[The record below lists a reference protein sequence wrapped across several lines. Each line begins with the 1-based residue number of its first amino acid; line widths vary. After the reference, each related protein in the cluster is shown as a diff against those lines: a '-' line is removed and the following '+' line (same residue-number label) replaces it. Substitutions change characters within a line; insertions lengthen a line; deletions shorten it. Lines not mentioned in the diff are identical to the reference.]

1 MSILLSLSTLALRGI
16 VDGAWACVGIEQG
29 GAAVVGFLTERFTD
43 HSQRL
48 TRALHSSSEKA
59 WKALEIALAGDSL
72 WDRCK
77 ASIARSEDK
86 AFAQQVRAFLDAAPL
101 LELSGKTAI
110 RQKCLAELRAAR
122 KAGALTKGSLD
133 HRQLAKQAGDFT
145 RFGDPTDLVD
155 AEWLMIVGIATEMKE
170 AGYASLAW
178 LLSQR
183 SAQEMPVLVIAVR
196 YFFRRAVED
205 DPKLFQGL
213 AFAKL
218 EALGKVQEAGFAA
231 LSGAFTKQGQRLE
244 ELLSDVKAIVVQ
256 THSAVLDLQEQVKG
270 LSAETRQ
277 MFQAVMQQLEQRQL
291 ERRELRPSDSLSIR
305 GDAERQLVKRLV
317 SRYRALPEEQRQKT
331 PALLNAIGKLE
342 VVAGDFEA
350 AQEDFQQVA
359 TLVSDSAA
367 KAEAHFN
374 AYHAALE
381 RRDNATALAELLAAV
396 KLETRRFAPFPVS
409 KYQPQRIL
417 GAGGFGVAFLCRH
430 KELKADVVVK
440 TLANDDLG
448 RDVDEVLN
456 EARVLYQLD
465 HPSIV
470 RLLDC
475 GYTIPAE
482 KARPYFVMNYFKGVT
497 LEEYVQKRG
506 PLSPQD
512 LMAVAR
518 QIAKGL
524 QAAHDKGILHRDV
537 KPANI
542 LVLKDDNSWKVKIID
557 FGLAL
562 KEERIAS
569 AASTNRQSKT
579 IMGSSIAGTLDYAA
593 PEQMGRQSEPI
604 GPYSDVYGFAKTC
617 SFALFQTT
625 QPLFKHWQSL
635 PLPLAQ
641 LLEKCLEEDPK
652 KRPQSFAAVLKTLS
666 SSKGNHPE
674 PSEGT
679 KSSASATAYAI
690 AVTALVAAG
699 YLATII
705 GGFTY
710 FMVRNSEMLGVFMFF
725 LAFLFWL
732 SASITSLVGI
742 YRMWRVV
749 ARAKEDPTPKAA
761 VGLLCVP
768 FFNFYW
774 IFRAIPGLSAALE
787 RDLHKRDPSGDHWTG
802 WIIGLIACILFCIPY
817 LNLVSPIV
825 FVIWLNLASSATNRL
840 IRLREGRGHRSSAQE
855 T

>member
-1 MSILLSLSTLALRGI
+1 MSVLLSLSTLAIREV
-16 VDGAWACVGIEQG
+16 VDGACVYVGIKKSGED
-29 GAAVVGFLTERFTD
+29 VVSFLTERFTD

-48 TRALHSSSEKA
+48 TKALHSSNEKA

-72 WDRCK
+72 WERCK
-77 ASIARSEDK
+77 VLIARSEDK

-101 LELSGKTAI
+101 RELSGKTAI

-122 KAGALTKGSLD
+122 KAGAMTKGSLD
-133 HRQLAKQAGDFT
+133 HRQLAKQAGAFG
-145 RFGDPTDLVD
+145 RFGDPTVLVD
-155 AEWLMIVGIATEMKE
+155 AESRMIVGIATEMKE
-170 AGYASLAW
+170 AGYGSLAW
-178 LLSQR
+178 LLAQR
-183 SAQEMPVLVIAVR
+183 PAQEMPVLVIAVR

-205 DPKLFQGL
+205 DQKLFQGL

-218 EALGKVQEAGFAA
+218 EALGDAHEKGFAA
-231 LSGAFTKQGQRLE
+231 LSGAFAQQGQRLE
-244 ELLSDVKAIVVQ
+244 DLLGDVKAVVVQ
-256 THSAVLDLQEQVKG
+256 THSAVLDLQGQVKG
-270 LSAETRQ
+270 LSEETRQ

-291 ERRELRPSDSLSIR
+291 QSRELRPGDSLSIR
-305 GDAERQLVKRLV
+305 GDAERQLVKQLV
-317 SRYRALPEEQRQKT
+317 SRYRALPEEQREKT

-342 VVAGDFEA
+342 VVAGDFDA
-350 AQEDFQQVA
+350 AQKDFQQVA
-359 TLVSDSAA
+359 TLVSDTAA

-381 RRDNATALAELLAAV
+381 RRDQATALKELLAAV
-396 KLETRRFAPFPVS
+396 KLEAKRFAPFPVG

-430 KELKADVVVK
+430 KELKADVVIK
-440 TLANDDLG
+440 TLASDDLG

-465 HPSIV
+465 HPSII

-497 LEEYVQKRG
+497 LEEYVQKQG
-506 PLSPQD
+506 PLSPED

-518 QIAKGL
+518 KIAKGL
-524 QAAHDKGILHRDV
+524 EAAHGKGILHRDV

-542 LVLKDDNSWKVKIID
+542 LVLKDDDVWKVKIID

-562 KEERIAS
+562 KQERIAG

-593 PEQMGRQSEPI
+593 PEQMGRRNEPI
-604 GPYSDVYGFAKTC
+604 GAYSDIYGFARTC

-652 KRPQSFAAVLKTLS
+652 KRPQTFAAVLESLDGS
-666 SSKGNHPE
+666 
-674 PSEGT
+674 
-679 KSSASATAYAI
+679 
-690 AVTALVAAG
+690 
-699 YLATII
+699 
-705 GGFTY
+705 GGGH
-710 FMVRNSEMLGVFMFF
+710 RG
-725 LAFLFWL
+725 
-732 SASITSLVGI
+732 
-742 YRMWRVV
+742 
-749 ARAKEDPTPKAA
+749 PP
-761 VGLLCVP
+761 
-768 FFNFYW
+768 
-774 IFRAIPGLSAALE
+774 
-787 RDLHKRDPSGDHWTG
+787 
-802 WIIGLIACILFCIPY
+802 
-817 LNLVSPIV
+817 
-825 FVIWLNLASSATNRL
+825 
-840 IRLREGRGHRSSAQE
+840 EGRGTSEDETEPEFGDEAQE
-855 T
+855 KPRRRRRPHRGGLVLTLGIITLAVALCPLAGLIVGAIATILARNDLAAMSAGRMDESGRGLTVTGCICASIGVGLSVMSCIGGVIFSLGIG